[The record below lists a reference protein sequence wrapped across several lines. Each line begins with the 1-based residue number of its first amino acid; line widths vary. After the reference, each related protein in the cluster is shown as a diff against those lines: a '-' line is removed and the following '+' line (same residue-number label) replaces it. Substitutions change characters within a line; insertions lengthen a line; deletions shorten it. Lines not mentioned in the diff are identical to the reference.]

1 MRLYLISY
9 DIFEP
14 KRLRAVAK
22 IVEKYK
28 LRGQK
33 SSWESPLDYQRLK
46 SLVKELKKI
55 LKKEDKINII
65 EIIKEPILLGK
76 ANSLEYKKDR
86 NGGVY
91 LSFEGRKKVW
101 REFVDLIVV
110 LNTKLGILHNNY
122 TISPKNNPRIN

>member
-1 MRLYLISY
+1 LCYEGCL
-9 DIFEP
+9 
-14 KRLRAVAK
+14 
-22 IVEKYK
+22 
-28 LRGQK
+28 
-33 SSWESPLDYQRLK
+33 
-46 SLVKELKKI
+46 KELEKI

-101 REFVDLIVV
+101 REFVDLIEV
-110 LNTKLGILHNNY
+110 LNTKLRAEIAHIRAMIEARENE
-122 TISPKNNPRIN
+122 KV